1 MRNTQESAR
10 YTLATK
16 TKTGDIVRFGGYFT
30 SRAIAEAKRKAVA
43 ALTSYPVYM
52 VRVGSE

>member
-1 MRNTQESAR
+1 MDTQET

-16 TKTGDIVRFGGYFT
+16 TKTGDVIRFGGHFT
-30 SRAIAEAKRKAVA
+30 SRAIAESKRKAVA

>member
-1 MRNTQESAR
+1 MTNTQDK

-16 TKTGDIVRFGGYFT
+16 TKTGDIVRFGGHFT
-30 SRAIAEAKRKAVA
+30 SRAIAEGKRKSVA